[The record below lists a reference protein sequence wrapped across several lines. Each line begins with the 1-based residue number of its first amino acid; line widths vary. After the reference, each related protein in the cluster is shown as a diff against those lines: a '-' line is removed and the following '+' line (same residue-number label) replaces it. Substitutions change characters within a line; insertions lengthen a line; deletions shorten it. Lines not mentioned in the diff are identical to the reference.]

1 VRGRFPVELHW
12 HERHDVVERVRGP
25 TQWGAQ
31 AAGRGA
37 EAGMT
42 AERDRE
48 AIARARWKVL
58 LRNLPP
64 ALLGNAAAALVLGGA
79 LWATGDVTTAILWT
93 LGALA
98 VLAVRYTIWRVY
110 RRRAVAGRH
119 PQRARRMLIAGNALG
134 GGWWGIGLPIVMPLD
149 HSGLITLMGVFASG
163 LIAGSMASAA
173 AVPTAFLAFT
183 ICLAGP
189 IAAYFAA
196 QATVTGVALG
206 AAILVFSGIMI
217 SVALNM
223 ARQTREILEMRS
235 ARKDMIRDLADAR
248 DKAEA
253 SDLAKSRFLATMSHE
268 LRTPL
273 NIILGFAQSIEQRLL
288 GPLGDDRYAEY
299 AGTIRE
305 SGEHLL
311 ALINDVLDLSRVGAG
326 QYRIEPERVAV
337 ADLVDEVRRSMGDES
352 TRQKVTVFTTVEPD
366 VPDVW
371 ADRRALRQILLNLL
385 SNAIK
390 FTPMGGNVHMSATH
404 DAAAASVRV
413 IVSDTGVGIP
423 PAQQDKVL
431 QPFVQADSDSRRR
444 YQGTGLG
451 LALSKELT
459 ELQNGRLRL
468 ESAEGEGTTVTLA
481 LPVAQPADGDALVPQ
496 PDPAASGEQASPA
509 SARRAQ
515 A

>member
-1 VRGRFPVELHW
+1 
-12 HERHDVVERVRGP
+12 
-25 TQWGAQ
+25 
-31 AAGRGA
+31 
-37 EAGMT
+37 MT
-42 AERDRE
+42 ADRERD
-48 AIARARWKVL
+48 AIAREQWKIL
-58 LRNLPP
+58 LRNLPS
-64 ALLGNAAAALVLGGA
+64 ALLGNAAAALVMGAA
-79 LWATGDVTTAILWT
+79 LWATGAVRL
-93 LGALA
+93 ALA
-98 VLAVRYTIWRVY
+98 WTVGAFAVLGIRYTIWRVY
-110 RRRAVAGRH
+110 RRPAVAGR
-119 PQRARRMLIAGNALG
+119 RIGVARRMVIAANALG
-134 GGWWGIGLPIVMPLD
+134 GGWWGVGLPIVMPMD
-149 HSGLITLMGVFASG
+149 QPGLITLVGVFASG
-163 LIAGSMASAA
+163 LIAGSMASAG
-173 AVPTAFLAFT
+173 AVPVAFLAFT

-189 IAAYFAA
+189 IAVFFAA

-235 ARKDMIRDLADAR
+235 ARKHLIRDLADAR
-248 DKAEA
+248 DRAEA

-326 QYRIEPERVAV
+326 QYRIEPERIRVAE
-337 ADLVDEVRRSMGDES
+337 LVDEVRRGMGDES

-371 ADRRALRQILLNLL
+371 ADRRAMRQILFNLL
-385 SNAIK
+385 SNAVK
-390 FTPMGGNVHMSATH
+390 FTPMGGNVQMSATH
-404 DAAAASVRV
+404 DPTGSAVRL
-413 IVSDTGVGIP
+413 IVADTGVGIP
-423 PAQQDKVL
+423 PDQQHKVL

-459 ELQNGRLRL
+459 ELQNGHLHL
-468 ESAEGEGTTVTLA
+468 KSQEGEGTTVTLN
-481 LPVAQPADGDALVPQ
+481 LPVVDGTETDTPKADDTTESTSTGGADAATAAPADR
-496 PDPAASGEQASPA
+496 
-509 SARRAQ
+509 ARA
-515 A
+515 

>member
-1 VRGRFPVELHW
+1 
-12 HERHDVVERVRGP
+12 
-25 TQWGAQ
+25 
-31 AAGRGA
+31 
-37 EAGMT
+37 MT
-42 AERDRE
+42 LEQDRE
-48 AIARARWKVL
+48 SIACEQWKIL
-58 LRNLPP
+58 LRNLPS
-64 ALLGNAAAALVLGGA
+64 ALLANAAAALVMGAA
-79 LWATGDVTTAILWT
+79 LWATGLGKAAILWT
-93 LGALA
+93 LGALG
-98 VLAVRYTIWRVY
+98 VLGVRYAIWRVY
-110 RRRAVAGRH
+110 RRPAVAGR
-119 PQRARRMLIAGNALG
+119 RTYTARRMVIVGNALG
-134 GGWWGIGLPIVMPLD
+134 GGWWGIGLPVAIPLD
-149 HSGLITLMGVFASG
+149 DSALVTFMGVFASG

-173 AVPTAFLAFT
+173 AVPVAFLAFA

-189 IAAYFAA
+189 IALVFAA
-196 QATVTGVALG
+196 KATVTGVALG
-206 AAILVFSGIMI
+206 AAILVFTGIMI
-217 SVALNM
+217 WVALNM
-223 ARQTREILEMRS
+223 ARQTREILEMRG
-235 ARKDMIRDLADAR
+235 ARKALIRDLADAR
-248 DKAEA
+248 DRAEA

-311 ALINDVLDLSRVGAG
+311 ALINDVLDLSRIGAG
-326 QYRIEPERVAV
+326 QYRIEPERVPV
-337 ADLVDEVRRSMGDES
+337 GEIVDEVRRGMGDES

-390 FTPMGGNVHMSATH
+390 FTPMGGNVQMSATR
-404 DAAAASVRV
+404 DAAGAAVRLV
-413 IVSDTGVGIP
+413 VADTGVGIP
-423 PAQQDKVL
+423 SDQRHKVL

-459 ELQNGRLRL
+459 ELQNGQLHL
-468 ESAEGEGTTVTLA
+468 ESQEGEGTTVTVDLPLA
-481 LPVAQPADGDALVPQ
+481 ESTKTNAAALSGH
-496 PDPAASGEQASPA
+496 DPAADSPA
-509 SARRAQ
+509 ADATARRAQ

>member
-1 VRGRFPVELHW
+1 
-12 HERHDVVERVRGP
+12 
-25 TQWGAQ
+25 
-31 AAGRGA
+31 
-37 EAGMT
+37 MT
-42 AERDRE
+42 VGDERDSISRE
-48 AIARARWKVL
+48 QWKIL

-64 ALLGNAAAALVLGGA
+64 ALLGNAATAIVMGAA
-79 LWATGDVTTAILWT
+79 LWATGVGRAAIVWSI
-93 LGALA
+93 GALG
-98 VLAVRYTIWRVY
+98 VQGVRYGIWRVY
-110 RRRAVAGRH
+110 RRPAVAGRRRS
-119 PQRARRMLIAGNALG
+119 RARRMLVLGNALG
-134 GGWWGIGLPIVMPLD
+134 GGWWGFGLPIILPMHHEVLV
-149 HSGLITLMGVFASG
+149 TLLGVFSSG

-183 ICLAGP
+183 VCLAGP
-189 IAAYFAA
+189 IVVYFAA

-235 ARKDMIRDLADAR
+235 ARKDLIRDLANAR
-248 DKAEA
+248 DRAEA

-288 GPLGDDRYAEY
+288 GPLGDERYGEY

-326 QYRIEPERVAV
+326 QYRITPERVRV
-337 ADLVDEVRRSMGDES
+337 AGLVDEVRRSMGDEA
-352 TRQKVTVFTTVEPD
+352 TRQKVTVFTTVEPN
-366 VPDVW
+366 VADVW

-390 FTPMGGNVHMSATH
+390 FTPMGGNVQMSATH
-404 DAAAASVRV
+404 VPEDSAVRL
-413 IVSDTGVGIP
+413 IVTDTGVGIP
-423 PAQQDKVL
+423 LAQQDKVL
-431 QPFVQADSDSRRR
+431 QPFVQADSESRRR

-451 LALSKELT
+451 LALSKQLT

-468 ESAEGEGTTVTLA
+468 ESEEGQGTTVTLD
-481 LPVAQPADGDALVPQ
+481 LPVDDDHARGRQTPDLDRADPVDSDV
-496 PDPAASGEQASPA
+496 DPAH
-509 SARRAQ
+509 RHAQ